1 MTVRTGKRSEFDID
15 QGRVL
20 RRVFTVLLLILSSDL
35 PSGVCFA
42 QSQNGEPLR
51 PEWCRQLPR
60 AQYAKLE
67 RVHVANDWFEVYRI
81 RPGVFAIYEPHQFE
95 EVISYLILGD
105 RRALLFDTG
114 MGISKISEVVSELTK
129 LPIAVVNSHTH
140 FDHVGG
146 NAEFSDIYDEDTP
159 YTRANEHGRSNVY
172 SRDAVA
178 PQRICGHLPTSVHL
192 TSYSVRPWRVTHRV
206 KDGEEFDLGERRLK
220 LIFTPGHTPDSLCL
234 LDLTNGLL
242 FTGDTFYPG
251 PIYLF
256 APETDFAAYS
266 KSVDSLAK
274 LAPKLTLLLPSHNV
288 PIAEPRYLT
297 ELAEAVKKIQTAR
310 AVPRLNHGRREYS
323 FSGFSVLLSAK

>member
-1 MTVRTGKRSEFDID
+1 MPVRTGKRSDFDVD
-15 QGRVL
+15 KGRVL
-20 RRVFTVLLLILSSDL
+20 KRAFTVLLLILSSDL
-35 PSGVCFA
+35 ASRVCFA

-60 AQYAKLE
+60 AEYAKLE
-67 RVHVANDWFEVYRI
+67 RVNLSNDWFEVYRI

-95 EVISYLILGD
+95 EVISYLILGN

-114 MGISKISEVVSELTK
+114 MGIGKISEVVRELTK
-129 LPIAVVNSHTH
+129 LPIAVLNSHTH

-178 PQRICGHLPTSVHL
+178 PERICGHLPSSAQT
-192 TSYSVRPWRVTHRV
+192 TSYSVRPWQVAHRV
-206 KDGEEFDLGERRLK
+206 KDGEALDLGERQLRVL
-220 LIFTPGHTPDSLCL
+220 FTPGHTPDSLCL
-234 LDLTNGLL
+234 LDLKNGLL

-256 APETDFAAYS
+256 TPETDFTAYS

-274 LAPKLTLLLPSHNV
+274 LAPTLTLLLPSHNV
-288 PIAEPRYLT
+288 PIAEPAYLT
-297 ELAEAVKKIQTAR
+297 QLAEAVKKIQTAR
-310 AVPRLNHGRREYS
+310 AVPRLNKGRREYS
-323 FSGFSVLLSAK
+323 FRGFSILLSAK